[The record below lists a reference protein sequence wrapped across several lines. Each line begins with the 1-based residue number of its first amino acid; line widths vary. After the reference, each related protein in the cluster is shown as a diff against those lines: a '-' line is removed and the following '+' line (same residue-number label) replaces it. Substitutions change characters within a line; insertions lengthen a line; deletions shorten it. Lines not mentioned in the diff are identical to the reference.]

1 MCLNYRKNPRKEFL
15 LSMQYKYQTIGVSF
29 LYGPILPQR
38 SHFIFGLWW
47 ITGPTLSRYR
57 PNRQTMAYGVM
68 MSRWIFSVL
77 FELIIVNW
85 NPSHRWF
92 SEVAPVSWHIN
103 FISKE
108 LWLRRK
114 SKVCNFWLFFTPLD
128 YIVLAM
134 VFSISVLYL

>member
-1 MCLNYRKNPRKEFL
+1 MFKLQKKSHKRISPFHAVQISDNRGIFSVWPSITPEKSLHC
-15 LSMQYKYQTIGVSF
+15 GVMMDHW
-29 LYGPILPQR
+29 PN
-38 SHFIFGLWW
+38 FI
-47 ITGPTLSRYR
+47 PV
-57 PNRQTMAYGVM
+57 PAKPQTMTYGVM
-68 MSRWIFSVL
+68 MSCWIFSVL
-77 FELIIVNW
+77 LQLIIVNW